1 MKKWERTLKL
11 SNKIGKLIVFSAPSG
26 AGKSSLIKEIISQSS
41 GAIQLSVSA
50 TTRLPR
56 DGEVHGKDYFF
67 ISDRE
72 FDDLKKKDS
81 FVEHANVYGHQYGTL
96 KSFVDEKTIS
106 GIDVILDIDV
116 QGFDLIKDSIKNSIS
131 IFIIPPSLA
140 ELEKRL
146 KLRGLD
152 SNEVIEKRLMNA
164 KTELKYAKL
173 YDYIVLND
181 EFNKVLS
188 ELKSIIFD
196 KTYESNKQ
204 INLNLLKDLL
214 D

>member
-1 MKKWERTLKL
+1 M

-152 SNEVIEKRLMNA
+152 SNEVIEKRLMNV